1 MIYCSLFT
9 DMADTKKLESCVE
22 NLGLQKIQRHLF
34 LCADQTKP
42 KCCPKEVGLESWD
55 YLKRRL
61 RELGLD
67 EPTRDRETCIFRTKT
82 NCLRVCSEG
91 PILLVYPD
99 GIWYRNVTPEI
110 LERIIQEHLIGDR
123 PVEEYIFCQHPL
135 SVHPASEPRVNS
147 GETPILEQ

>member
-1 MIYCSLFT
+1 MS
-9 DMADTKKLESCVE
+9 DTNKLKSCVE
-22 NLGLQKIQRHLF
+22 SLGLEKIQRHLF

-42 KCCPKEVGLESWD
+42 KCCPKEAGLDSWN

-67 EPTRDRETCIFRTKT
+67 EPGGDRCIFRTKT

-110 LERIIQEHLIGDR
+110 VERIIQEHLIGDR

-135 SVHPASEPRVNS
+135 SVNPTVKPSEDP
-147 GETPILEQ
+147 GETPILER

>member
-42 KCCPKEVGLESWD
+42 KCCPKEVGLESL
-55 YLKRRL
+55 YYIKRRL

-67 EPTRDRETCIFRTKT
+67 EP
-82 NCLRVCSEG
+82 
-91 PILLVYPD
+91 
-99 GIWYRNVTPEI
+99 
-110 LERIIQEHLIGDR
+110 
-123 PVEEYIFCQHPL
+123 
-135 SVHPASEPRVNS
+135 
-147 GETPILEQ
+147 